1 MTRQG
6 QAPSQSHEQSFP
18 TKPDRV
24 KGSERSAEHD
34 GSLPTVLMI
43 VGSLRKQS
51 FNRQLAQ
58 FAAHALAGRANVSVL
73 DWRDVPVF
81 NQDEE
86 FPNPESVVSART
98 AVADADALW
107 IVTPEYN
114 HGMPGP
120 LKNLLDW
127 LSRPAEDGSPSPLF
141 GKTMTM
147 SGAGGANCVRDSF
160 ATLLPVLE
168 FMKMRFAPAT
178 FTGVAVSREM
188 FISDT
193 LELDDAA
200 KSAIEHQADAL
211 IGMVDER

>member
-1 MTRQG
+1 
-6 QAPSQSHEQSFP
+6 
-18 TKPDRV
+18 
-24 KGSERSAEHD
+24 
-34 GSLPTVLMI
+34 MI

-86 FPNPESVVSART
+86 FPNPESVSAARA
-98 AVADADALW
+98 AVAGADALW

-127 LSRPAEDGSPSPLF
+127 LSRPAEDGAPSPLF

-168 FMKMRFAPAT
+168 FMQMRFAPVT
-178 FTGVAVSREM
+178 FTGIALSREM
-188 FISDT
+188 FVSNT

-200 KSAIEHQADAL
+200 KTAIEHQADAL
-211 IGMVDER
+211 IGMVTER

>member
-1 MTRQG
+1 MEPLNEARI
-6 QAPSQSHEQSFP
+6 
-18 TKPDRV
+18 
-24 KGSERSAEHD
+24 AEHD

-86 FPNPESVVSART
+86 FPNPESVASART
-98 AVADADALW
+98 AVAEADALW
-107 IVTPEYN
+107 IVAPEYN

-168 FMKMRFAPAT
+168 FMQMRFAPAT
-178 FTGVAVSREM
+178 FTGVALSREM
-188 FISDT
+188 FVSNT

-200 KSAIEHQADAL
+200 KTAIEHQADAL
-211 IGMVDER
+211 IGMVAKR

>member
-1 MTRQG
+1 MAQLTN
-6 QAPSQSHEQSFP
+6 E
-18 TKPDRV
+18 
-24 KGSERSAEHD
+24 ERIEVND
-34 GSLPTVLMI
+34 GREMKVLMI
-43 VGSLRKQS
+43 VGSLRKNS
-51 FNRQLAQ
+51 FNKQLAAMAEQ
-58 FAAHALAGRANVSVL
+58 ELGDRASVSVL
-73 DWRDVPVF
+73 DWSEVPVF